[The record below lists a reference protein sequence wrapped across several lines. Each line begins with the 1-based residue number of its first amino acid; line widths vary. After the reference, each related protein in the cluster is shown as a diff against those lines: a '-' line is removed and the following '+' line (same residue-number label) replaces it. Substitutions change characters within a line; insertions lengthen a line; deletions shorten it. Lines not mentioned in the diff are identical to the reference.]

1 MNEAQTRLADQLVR
15 QIMVDGTSTLDG
27 LIAKWADHGYRPS
40 LRQDDIDA
48 CWLADLYDIRAE
60 ELGLDVRAYRA

>member
-1 MNEAQTRLADQLVR
+1 MNAAQTELGNQLSR
-15 QIMVDGTSTLDG
+15 ELIAGAPTLDE
-27 LIAKWADHGYRPS
+27 LIAKWVDHGYRPT
-40 LRQDDIDA
+40 LRLDDIDA